1 MSEELGVN
9 DLAKHMKKS
18 PAVVRGLLRNSKVKR
33 SGKSYSWASKTELA
47 ATAKK
52 LGGGNGDAP
61 AKKTVAK
68 KKVAAA

>member
-52 LGGGNGDAP
+52 LGGNGDAP
-61 AKKTVAK
+61 AKKSVAK